1 MAFVIHRIVGQDE
14 LLKRPRVSHKIS
26 EYVFDFID
34 KNILST
40 NNIMQSDKFIYDLTL
55 SFDFRIPTNHK
66 IIHKSPYSTDKRLYV
81 PMRGF
86 RVFEKVTK
94 NAHLTVV
101 ADDINQDINPSDYAI
116 LVYRMFADYLLF
128 NYKKLKKETFDN
140 FEKQLDSSYIFS
152 FPFPADYDEQ
162 HYIEWH
168 KDIARQKYLRHF
180 GR

>member
-1 MAFVIHRIVGQDE
+1 MAFVIHRIVGQNE
-14 LLKRPRVSHKIS
+14 LLERPRVSHKIS

-40 NNIMQSDKFIYDLTL
+40 NNIMQSNKFIYVLTL
-55 SFDFRIPTNHK
+55 SFSFGIPTNHK
-66 IIHKSPYSTDKRLYV
+66 IIYRSPYSTDKRLYV

-101 ADDINQDINPSDYAI
+101 ADDINQNIKPNDYAI
-116 LVYRMFADYLLF
+116 LVYRMFADYLLL

-140 FEKQLDSSYIFS
+140 FEKQLDFSHIES
-152 FPFPADYDEQ
+152 FPFPAAYDDQ
-162 HYIEWH
+162 KYMEWDN
-168 KDIARQKYLRHF
+168 DISKQKYLRHY
-180 GR
+180 GQ